1 MKINNRIKEFYRY
14 IFVGGTAFIVDM
26 GLLYVLYTYMF
37 YNFAQTGVYISTA
50 LSFIGGLIYSY
61 SLCMLFVFETAKVHG
76 KGKTISS
83 FITFSVIGVIGLLLT
98 EFGMYIGLDIFRSN
112 YLIVKVSV
120 AGFILIW
127 NYGARKLIIFS

>member
-1 MKINNRIKEFYRY
+1 MKINNQIKEFYRY
-14 IFVGGTAFIVDM
+14 IFVGGTAFIVDL
-26 GLLYVLYTYMF
+26 GLLYVFYTYMF
-37 YNFAQTGVYISTA
+37 YNFTQTGVYISTA

-61 SLCMLFVFETAKVHG
+61 ILCLLFVFETAKVQS

-83 FITFSVIGVIGLLLT
+83 FITFSLIGVIGLLLT